1 MKQLKQLAK
10 QLRDNQALMAVQFH
24 GQSALVNVQVRADKQ
39 LDDLQHIDRQ
49 KSAFLDNFDA
59 FLAGKPYHH
68 ALLWGARGTGKSTLV
83 RATFLHYANCL
94 PDELAIV
101 QLDSQALE
109 DLAAVIWTM
118 GQVAK
123 RFVLFID
130 DVSFS
135 LNDGRYKALK
145 AVLDGA
151 IAEVPRNVLLVL
163 TSNRRH
169 LLRESHHDDAIHP
182 EEDGEEQVS
191 LAERFGLRL
200 SFHPM
205 SQEQYLA
212 VVEAGLGQSLENQ
225 AELRQSAL
233 QFALAH
239 GSRSARVARQFVD
252 SRLAY
257 WAMNTTPQA
266 LPEQSALASRG
277 VTRYTEHLDESCS
290 DCAESGSEKILLC
303 KKSCE
308 KDCKKPCKKSRK
320 KHQKCLQ
327 DQRRA
332 SHCTHSSPKAVKTAS

>member
-10 QLRDNQALMAVQFH
+10 QLRDSQALMAVQFH
-24 GQSALVNVQVRADKQ
+24 GQSALLGVQVRADKQ

-169 LLRESHHDDAIHP
+169 LLREAHHDDAIHP

-252 SRLAY
+252 SRLAKST
-257 WAMNTTPQA
+257 AVSS
-266 LPEQSALASRG
+266 EQSALNGSG
-277 VTRYTEHLDESCS
+277 VTVYTQHLHDETCE
-290 DCAESGSEKILLC
+290 DCVECEEKNIKLC

-320 KHQKCLQ
+320 KHEKN
-327 DQRRA
+327 RAKHSKKHTSHA
-332 SHCTHSSPKAVKTAS
+332 SHCAQTLNPDL